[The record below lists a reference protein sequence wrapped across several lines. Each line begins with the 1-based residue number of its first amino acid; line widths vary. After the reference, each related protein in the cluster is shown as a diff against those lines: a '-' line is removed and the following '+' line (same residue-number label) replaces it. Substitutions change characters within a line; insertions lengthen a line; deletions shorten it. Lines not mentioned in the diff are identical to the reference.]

1 MSLITYIELEIEVDY
16 DYQPS
21 EQATNTYPGCESSVD
36 LNAVYV
42 GGIDI
47 LNALTTD
54 YNLGE
59 SAREELI
66 QKCFDTE
73 EPSLLEN
80 VDFPEL
86 GEQLKKL
93 SVIS

>member
-21 EQATNTYPGCESSVD
+21 EKASSTYPGCESSVE
-36 LNAVYV
+36 LNAVFA

-47 LNALTTD
+47 LNSLT
-54 YNLGE
+54 E
-59 SAREELI
+59 SEKEELI

-80 VDFPEL
+80 VHFPEL